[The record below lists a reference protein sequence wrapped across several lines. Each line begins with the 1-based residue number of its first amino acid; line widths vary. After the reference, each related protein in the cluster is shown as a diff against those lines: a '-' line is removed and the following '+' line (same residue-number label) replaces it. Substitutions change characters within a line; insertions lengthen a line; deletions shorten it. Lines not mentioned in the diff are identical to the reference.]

1 MSMKILTGRKIDQMS
16 IKHTS
21 IAKPSKMYLN
31 CNFWSKNIP
40 SGNPAFGTKK
50 NSRWDQRRKSCL
62 CEKRNKKLCMEFT
75 TSGPFDNSKELILF
89 PLKLNDYT
97 ELKKV
102 RDCIVRQGLTKVS
115 IYVHTYMIDR
125 LNFGFGQSTLAVLLT
140 WVKVD

>member
-1 MSMKILTGRKIDQMS
+1 
-16 IKHTS
+16 
-21 IAKPSKMYLN
+21 
-31 CNFWSKNIP
+31 
-40 SGNPAFGTKK
+40 
-50 NSRWDQRRKSCL
+50 
-62 CEKRNKKLCMEFT
+62 MEFT

-140 WVKVD
+140 